1 MRWWAVLRP
10 DVPKLYSLSGWVQC
24 YPSTL
29 LLLSLILSANMAGSF
44 LFSTIEVVG
53 ISAAALSCS
62 LVLLDTD
69 DDWDGVTR
77 KSGVRF
83 SFTARLLTGFLD
95 TEMLKVIWHD
105 ALSSALCFP
114 WGTWEL
120 LGSGTHAVDTV
131 LEAALCSIKLSL
143 FGRLRV
149 TAECEVLQ
157 AATFNEAEF
166 LTLICVLVEG
176 PENLIG
182 LGPTLHGM

>member
-1 MRWWAVLRP
+1 MRRWAVLRP
-10 DVPKLYSLSGWVQC
+10 DAPKLHSLSVWVQC

-29 LLLSLILSANMAGSF
+29 LLLSLLLSANAAGSF
-44 LFSTIEVVG
+44 LFSTVEVVG

-69 DDWDGVTR
+69 DDWEGVMR
-77 KSGVRF
+77 NSGVRF
-83 SFTARLLTGFLD
+83 SFTARLCMGFLGA
-95 TEMLKVIWHD
+95 EVLKVIWHD
-105 ALSSALCFP
+105 ASSSALCFP

-120 LGSGTHAVDTV
+120 LGSGLHAVDT
-131 LEAALCSIKLSL
+131 EAALCSIKLSL

-149 TAECEVLQ
+149 TAGCEVLQ